1 MDKKRGTRG
10 AILIL
15 SILSVLAIFLVSAGL
30 LCCSLYEYR
39 KGEKEYGELRQ
50 YTAKAPGQE
59 PDSQSPG
66 SLSDQEQE
74 PMLAI
79 DFEALKKLNP
89 HIIAWIHIPGTP
101 VSYPVTQGEDNS
113 YYLTRTFSR
122 AYNGAGCIFMD
133 YRSSLPSE
141 GGNTVLYGHNMKNGS
156 MFGSLKRYWD
166 NEYYREHASFYL
178 YTAEGDNFLCHIT
191 DRRRIPA
198 QTDFFSNMR
207 DKEEETGED
216 GKADESGK
224 ADRDAG
230 VTLVTCVAGK
240 NEERLAIEAD
250 AKRIE

>member
-1 MDKKRGTRG
+1 MKDKKQGMRPVVLPLSFL
-10 AILIL
+10 AILG
-15 SILSVLAIFLVSAGL
+15 IFLVSAGL
-30 LCCSLYEYR
+30 LCRSLYEYR

-50 YTAKAPGQE
+50 YAANASDPETDP
-59 PDSQSPG
+59 QSPG
-66 SLSDQEQE
+66 SLSAGERE

-89 HIIAWIHIPGTP
+89 HIVAWIHIPGTP

-113 YYLTRTFSR
+113 YYLTRTFSK

-166 NEYYREHASFYL
+166 NEYYREHSSFYL
-178 YTAEGDNFLCHIT
+178 YTAEGDIFLCHIT
-191 DRRRIPA
+191 GRRTIPA
-198 QTDFFSNMR
+198 QTDFFSGVQ
-207 DKEEETGED
+207 DKE
-216 GKADESGK
+216 DEKGR
-224 ADRDAG
+224 AAR

-250 AKRIE
+250 AEQME